1 MIGMILKK
9 IDYNALIDKMN
20 NINYDT
26 ISEKNLI
33 YI

>member
-1 MIGMILKK
+1 MILKK
-9 IDYNALIDKMN
+9 IVYNTLIDKMN

>member
-1 MIGMILKK
+1 MILKK
-9 IDYNALIDKMN
+9 IDYNTLIDKMN

-33 YI
+33 

>member
-1 MIGMILKK
+1 MILKK
-9 IDYNALIDKMN
+9 IDYNTLIDKMN

>member
-1 MIGMILKK
+1 MILKK

>member
-1 MIGMILKK
+1 MILKK
-9 IDYNALIDKMN
+9 IDYNPLIDKMN

>member
-1 MIGMILKK
+1 MIL
-9 IDYNALIDKMN
+9 IDYNTLIDKMN
-20 NINYDT
+20 NINYDI

>member
-1 MIGMILKK
+1 MIGMIL
-9 IDYNALIDKMN
+9 IDYNTLIDKMN